1 MAFKYSNT
9 LIVYMDDNS
18 EQRKEITGYF
28 RKIGFTYV
36 TPAKNYKNLQELVQK
51 LHPSLILMAEMKD
64 TSGYDICREMKPE
77 EGGIKVPI
85 IGIGEIRYGWSEASA
100 DDSIRKIE
108 LQLAI
113 HDAEKREDL
122 VARIRKHV
130 ERYKEM
136 RKQNLD
142 AY

>member
-1 MAFKYSNT
+1 
-9 LIVYMDDNS
+9 MDDNS

-51 LHPSLILMAEMKD
+51 LHPSLILMAEMEG
-64 TSGYDICREMKPE
+64 TSGYDVCREMKE
-77 EGGIKVPI
+77 IMKEMKQKDNVKRIPI
-85 IGIGEIRYGWSEASA
+85 IGVGEVIYKSRWREASA
-100 DDSIRKIE
+100 DDSIDETE

-122 VARIRKHV
+122 VARIRNQI